1 MYKEELKER
10 QSELKDLYKC
20 IKSEK
25 YIDEIISA
33 ELDELKKY
41 ATPRKS
47 QVISLESG
55 VIDTKSEYF
64 IIATKKG
71 YVKKILATDS
81 EYVNSKGYGAF
92 AQMDYPVHILKMKN
106 MDNIFFV
113 DSFGKYSC
121 IPVSSIEPMDLSSI
135 GERVFDYTKQE
146 GEIVSMTYFPRAI
159 SE

>member
-1 MYKEELKER
+1 MSSFQADKVAEMRLSAFTKDSLPMYKEELKER

-64 IIATKKG
+64 IIATKKM
-71 YVKKILATDS
+71 LS
-81 EYVNSKGYGAF
+81 
-92 AQMDYPVHILKMKN
+92 
-106 MDNIFFV
+106 IFFI
-113 DSFGKYSC
+113 FRMWTG
-121 IPVSSIEPMDLSSI
+121 
-135 GERVFDYTKQE
+135 
-146 GEIVSMTYFPRAI
+146 
-159 SE
+159 